1 MDVFLPKGTRD
12 LLPDQMLNRQ
22 RVIDTVKRVFSN
34 HGFDPL
40 ETPAF
45 ERIETLT
52 GKYGEEGDQLIYK
65 ILKRGE
71 GAERGECD
79 LALRYDL
86 TVPLARVMAMH
97 PELRTPFR
105 RYQIQPVWRADRP
118 QKGRFREFWQCDV
131 DIVGTTS
138 PIAEAECLS
147 VVADALATLGFR
159 QYTIR
164 INDRRILTE
173 LARIAG
179 AEGVAAETRVLVIL
193 DKLDKIGRD
202 GVEKELRA
210 AGLPDSGLARF
221 FELVEVSGSNEER
234 LRLLETG
241 LGEVAGQGVAVL
253 REVLS
258 LATALGVPAERILV
272 DPTLARG
279 LDYYTGPVFETVV
292 DEPKVGS
299 ISGGGRYDELVGM
312 FSGKPLPAVGVSLGL
327 ERIITVMEELGML
340 PKAGTMTEVLVALHG
355 AATLSA
361 SLEAAQRLREAGIAT
376 EVFAEVAKLGKQFK
390 HADARGYPWLL
401 LIGPSELESGCVT
414 LRNLRSGEQTVLP
427 LADAIEKIRELRSS
441 VTRT

>member
-1 MDVFLPKGTRD
+1 M
-12 LLPDQMLNRQ
+12 
-22 RVIDTVKRVFSN
+22 
-34 HGFDPL
+34 
-40 ETPAF
+40 
-45 ERIETLT
+45 
-52 GKYGEEGDQLIYK
+52 
-65 ILKRGE
+65 KRGE
-71 GAERGECD
+71 GAEWGECD

-131 DIVGTTS
+131 DIVGTSS

-147 VVADALATLGFR
+147 VVADTLASLGFR

-173 LARIAG
+173 LARVAG
-179 AEGVAAETRVLVIL
+179 AEGPAAETRVLVIL
-193 DKLDKIGRD
+193 DKLDKIGRE

-210 AGLPDSGLARF
+210 AGLPDAGLARF
-221 FELVEVSGSNEER
+221 FDLVETTGSNEER
-234 LRLLETG
+234 LEKLAGG
-241 LGEVAGQGVAVL
+241 LSELAQHGVVVL
-253 REVLS
+253 REL
-258 LATALGVPAERILV
+258 LTFATALGVPPDRLQV

-292 DEPKVGS
+292 DEPGVGS
-299 ISGGGRYDELVGM
+299 ISGGGRYDKLIGM

-340 PKAGTMTEVLVALHG
+340 PKTGTTTEVLVALHG
-355 AATLSA
+355 MATLDA
-361 SLEAAQRLREAGIAT
+361 SLAAAQRLREAGIAT

-401 LIGPSELESGCVT
+401 LIGPAELESGCVA
-414 LRNLRSGEQTVLP
+414 LRNLRSGEQAVVP
-427 LADAIEKIRELRSS
+427 MADAIEKIRGQRSS
-441 VTRT
+441 VTRN